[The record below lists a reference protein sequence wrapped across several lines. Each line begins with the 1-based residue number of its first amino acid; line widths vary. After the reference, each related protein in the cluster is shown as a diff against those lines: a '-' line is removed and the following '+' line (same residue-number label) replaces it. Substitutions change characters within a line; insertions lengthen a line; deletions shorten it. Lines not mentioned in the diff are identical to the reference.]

1 MQTFDKKPALGLE
14 SNQVMKNSKEKVLVG
29 SPVSGLYDYCFD
41 EFLQSRKSL
50 TYKNHDLFFI
60 DNSKTEDFSKK
71 LEQNNIP
78 FSRISYLE
86 NARERMVVS
95 RNLLRKKAL
104 EEGYDYFLNLDQ
116 DIIPPNNLIEKMLKH
131 GKKITTGVYFVYN
144 NQYSSQQAKYLIPTL
159 WVSDEVSSKTI
170 DGASIR
176 LMHPKETEQDKIVR
190 VISCGS
196 GCLLIHRSVLEKI
209 EFRYDPFFPYF
220 DDNWF
225 CRDAFFNN
233 FKIFAD
239 LSIKCK
245 HLIKEKPW
253 KWTELRK

>member
-1 MQTFDKKPALGLE
+1 M
-14 SNQVMKNSKEKVLVG
+14 NSTPKVLVG
-29 SPVSGLYDYCFD
+29 SPVSDLYDYCFD

-50 TYKNHDLFFI
+50 TYKNHDLFFV
-60 DNSKTEDFSKK
+60 DNSKSESFSGK
-71 LEQNNIP
+71 LKENNLP
-78 FSRISYLE
+78 FTRIGYLE
-86 NARERMVVS
+86 NARERMIRS
-95 RNLLRKKAL
+95 RNILREKVLK
-104 EEGYDYFLNLDQ
+104 EGYDYFLNLDQ
-116 DIIPPNNLIEKMLKH
+116 DITTPSDIIERMLKNN
-131 GKKITTGVYFVYN
+131 KRIQTGVYFVYN
-144 NQYSSQQAKYLIPTL
+144 NQYSSEKAKYLIPTI
-159 WVSDEVSSKTI
+159 WVSDENPSEGKI

-209 EFRYDPFFPYF
+209 GFRYDPFFPYF

-225 CRDAFFNN
+225 CRDVFYEGFE
-233 FKIFAD
+233 IFAD

-253 KWTELRK
+253 KWTEIKR

>member
-1 MQTFDKKPALGLE
+1 MQALDKKQIMELE
-14 SNQVMKNSKEKVLVG
+14 PDKIMKPRILVG
-29 SPVSGLYDYCFD
+29 SPVSDLYDYCFN

-50 TYKNHDLFFI
+50 TYPDHDLFFV
-60 DNSKTEDFSKK
+60 DNSKSESFSKK
-71 LEQNNIP
+71 LKENRLP
-78 FSRISYLE
+78 FARIGYLE

-95 RNLLRKKAL
+95 RNILRKKAL

-116 DIIPPNNLIEKMLKH
+116 DIIPPEDIIERMLKNN
-131 GKKITTGVYFVYN
+131 KKIQTGVYFVYN
-144 NQYSSQQAKYLIPTL
+144 NQYSSERSRYLIPTL
-159 WVSDEVSSKTI
+159 WVSDEVQNKKI

-176 LMHPKETEQDKIVR
+176 LMHPKETEQNKLVR

-196 GCLLIHRSVLEKI
+196 GCLFIHRNVLEKI

-225 CRDAFFNN
+225 CRDIFYNDFE
-233 FKIFAD
+233 IFAD

-253 KWTELRK
+253 KWVEIKK

>member
-1 MQTFDKKPALGLE
+1 
-14 SNQVMKNSKEKVLVG
+14 MKENIRVLVG
-29 SPVSGLYDYCFD
+29 SPISELYDYCFD
-41 EFLQSRKSL
+41 EFVKSRKSL
-50 TYKNHDLFFI
+50 TYENHDLFFV
-60 DNSKTEDFSKK
+60 DNSKDRLSSKK
-71 LEQNNIP
+71 LEQHKMP
-78 FSRISYLE
+78 FTRISYLE

-104 EEGYDYFLNLDQ
+104 EGSYDYLLNLDQ
-116 DIIPPNNLIEKMLKH
+116 DIIPPKDIIERMLKNN
-131 GKKITTGVYFVYN
+131 KKIQTGLYFVYN
-144 NQYSSQQAKYLIPTL
+144 NQYSSERSRYLIPTL
-159 WVSDEVSSKTI
+159 WVSDELSSKMI

-176 LMHPKETEQDKIVR
+176 LMHPKETEQDKVVK

-196 GCLLIHRSVLEKI
+196 GCLLIHRDVLEKI

-225 CRDAFFNN
+225 CRDAFYNDFE
-233 FKIFAD
+233 IFAD

-253 KWTELRK
+253 KWTEIKR

>member
-1 MQTFDKKPALGLE
+1 MQASYQESSLGLE
-14 SNQVMKNSKEKVLVG
+14 SNKTMNPKVLVG
-29 SPVSGLYDYCFD
+29 SPVSDLYDYCFED
-41 EFLQSRKSL
+41 FLKSRTSL
-50 TYKNHDLFFI
+50 TYKNYDLFFI
-60 DNSKTEDFSKK
+60 DNSKTEEFSRKLKQHKLPFSK
-71 LEQNNIP
+71 ID
-78 FSRISYLE
+78 YLE

-116 DIIPPNNLIEKMLKH
+116 DIIPPIDIIEKMLKNN
-131 GKKITTGVYFVYN
+131 KKIQTGVYFVYN
-144 NQYSSQQAKYLIPTL
+144 NQYSSEQTRYLIPTL
-159 WVSDEVSSKTI
+159 WVSDNSDKKI

-176 LMHPKETEQDKIVR
+176 LMHPKETEQDKLVK

-196 GCLLIHRSVLEKI
+196 GCLFIHREILEKI

-225 CRDAFFNN
+225 CRDVFYNDFE
-233 FKIFAD
+233 IFAD

-245 HLIKEKPW
+245 HLIKDKPW
-253 KWTELRK
+253 KWTELKR